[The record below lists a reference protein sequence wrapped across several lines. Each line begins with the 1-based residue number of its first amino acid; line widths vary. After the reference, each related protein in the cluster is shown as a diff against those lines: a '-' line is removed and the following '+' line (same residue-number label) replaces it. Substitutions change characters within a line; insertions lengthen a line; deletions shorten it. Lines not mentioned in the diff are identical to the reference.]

1 MAATQRRTPAEIAS
15 DNARQAAAL
24 VEKAKARV
32 TKAEAEVEKARPAVA
47 RAEKN
52 LAYVLQH
59 PDLPA
64 EVRAE
69 VDARM
74 LPAVEAAVEPETE
87 V

>member
-24 VEKAKARV
+24 VKKAKDRV
-32 TKAEAEVEKARPAVA
+32 VKAEKEVEKARPAVT

-59 PDLPA
+59 PDLPDEVKA
-64 EVRAE
+64 EVAASMRGEVAAE
-69 VDARM
+69 TA
-74 LPAVEAAVEPETE
+74 PIE

>member
-1 MAATQRRTPAEIAS
+1 MAQRRTPAEIAT

-24 VEKAKARV
+24 VGKAKARV
-32 TKAEAEVEKARPAVA
+32 TRAEEEVTKARPAVE

-64 EVRAE
+64 DVRAE
-69 VDARM
+69 LEAQPQLPLQDDD
-74 LPAVEAAVEPETE
+74 PAV
-87 V
+87 